1 MNGTRETGPM
11 VNGYGKSDT
20 HPNGIMEKPAFNQ
33 QAGPSPIAICGIA
46 LRLPGGVRDTEGFW
60 DLLANGRDAR
70 GPIPTNRY
78 NAEGFNNTLGTKGSI
93 QTQFGYFLEDDLASV
108 DSSFFSMTLDE
119 LRKTDPQQRLILE
132 VTRECL
138 ENAGETAYRG
148 KPIGCYVGTFSE
160 DWLHIGAKDPQY
172 SGQYVMNGHLDFMIA
187 NRVSYEYDFCGPRSA
202 V

>member
-1 MNGTRETGPM
+1 MNGTGGTRPM
-11 VNGYGKSDT
+11 VNGYGKAGAQR
-20 HPNGIMEKPAFNQ
+20 NGITEKPGTHQ
-33 QAGPSPIAICGIA
+33 QASPSPIAICGIA
-46 LRLPGGVRDTEGFW
+46 LRLPGGIRNTEGFW
-60 DLLANGRDAR
+60 DLLANGHDAR

-78 NAEGFNNTLGTKGSI
+78 NPEGFDTKLGTKGAI
-93 QTQFGYFLEDDLASV
+93 QTQFGYFLDDDLAAV

-119 LRKTDPQQRLILE
+119 LRKTDPQQRQVLE

-138 ENAGETAYRG
+138 ENAGETVYRG

-187 NRVSYEYDFCGPRSA
+187 NRVSYEYDFCGPR
-202 V
+202 